1 MIRTNRDRR
10 GNSSCR
16 GNPLAKTL
24 AFAIELGLFSCRGY
38 GKLVVALQLR
48 RYSVRAFG
56 IHSLFAL
63 HDRGHCEFGIFL
75 AFWLFVSGFFSNP
88 NGREFR

>member
-1 MIRTNRDRR
+1 MIRTNRDRL

-16 GNPLAKTL
+16 GNPLAKTR
-24 AFAIELGLFSCRGY
+24 AFAIEFGLFSCRGY

-48 RYSVRAFG
+48 RYSVHAFS

-63 HDRGHCEFGIFL
+63 HDRTL
-75 AFWLFVSGFFSNP
+75 
-88 NGREFR
+88 